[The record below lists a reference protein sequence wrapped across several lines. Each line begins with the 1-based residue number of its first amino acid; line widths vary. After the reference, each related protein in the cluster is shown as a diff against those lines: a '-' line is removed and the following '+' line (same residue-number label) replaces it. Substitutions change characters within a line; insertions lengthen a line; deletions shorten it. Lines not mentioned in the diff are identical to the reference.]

1 MVIWWGEIN
10 FPKGRQMKL
19 LLIIFPLLLLSLV
32 GCRPE
37 ENKFQP
43 NRNMEELQETKNEDG
58 NIDSSLKINKKRKT
72 ELKQDFSNFLIFKD
86 DINTYKVSFKATRG
100 HYSFAT
106 IVCSKF
112 DFDRTKEL
120 ITANFDESGINAK
133 LELSLDDKDPLD
145 VEFKCKVMDKDL
157 EIDSGKIRLKK
168 SIVVNGVKNPYPLGI
183 GLGAIETLVF
193 DEGAVL
199 LTEGVHLNIEAKEI
213 ISRDGKIVT
222 FTEESAD
229 KTFDDQHGLSGGMIN
244 ILTDTGIGK
253 VSVQLRGMNGG
264 RQTKIPEPIKD
275 APARDET
282 LNGSCKGPKNKFSN
296 NDQRCFGKEGRQGYK
311 GHKGFNGFHGGSTG
325 AFFYKA
331 KRKDDL
337 KMKVVFF
344 PGRASSGGAGGE
356 GGQGGPGGIGSNLP
370 TLDSYNCYGCD
381 RNELKSIQDYG
392 YPDGQQGRKGDN
404 GDSGHPG
411 KDGESENSSV
421 EYMESNMKF
430 NFNHNWQNL

>member
-1 MVIWWGEIN
+1 
-10 FPKGRQMKL
+10 MKL
-19 LLIIFPLLLLSLV
+19 LLIIFPVLVLSLV
-32 GCRPE
+32 GCRTE
-37 ENKFQP
+37 ENKFQQ
-43 NRNMEELQETKNEDG
+43 NRNMEGLQEAKNEDE

-72 ELKQDFSNFLIFKD
+72 ELKQDFSNFSLFKE

-120 ITANFDESGINAK
+120 ITAKFDESGINAK
-133 LELSLDDKDPLD
+133 LELSITDNDPLD
-145 VEFKCKVMDKDL
+145 VEFECKVMDKDL
-157 EIDSGKIRLKK
+157 EIDNGKIRLKK
-168 SIVVNGVKNPYPLGI
+168 SIVVNGVKNPYSLGI

-199 LTEGVHLNIEAKEI
+199 LTEGAHLNIEAKEI

-222 FTEESAD
+222 FTEESAE

-244 ILTDTGIGK
+244 ILTDTGMGK
-253 VSVQLRGMNGG
+253 ISVQLRGMNGG

-275 APARDET
+275 VPGRDES

-296 NDQRCFGKEGRQGYK
+296 NDQRCFGKEGHQGYK
-311 GHKGFNGFHGGSTG
+311 GQQGFNGFNGGSTG

-331 KRKDDL
+331 KMKDDL
-337 KMKVVFF
+337 KMKVEFF
-344 PGRASSGGAGGE
+344 PGRASSSGPGGE

-370 TLDSYNCYGCD
+370 DLDSYNCYGCD

-392 YPDGQQGRKGDN
+392 YPNGQQGRKGDN
-404 GDSGHPG
+404 GGSGHPG
-411 KDGESENSSV
+411 MNGESENSSV
-421 EYMESNMKF
+421 EYMERNNMF
-430 NFNHNWQNL
+430 NFDDDWQNF